1 MTGFKELAVKVRN
14 LFCMSGFQK
23 WYDDDDR
30 IQVKTHN
37 GKVLEK
43 NEAFPYGLYAKAK
56 SGKALVFCQGGNFD
70 NSEILPVLKDGPVFR
85 PALEDGD
92 AALYTGEG
100 SYIIEREKGD
110 LEIYTRQNGDIKIV
124 CVGDYEERT
133 DGNKK
138 LVLGGNLKEE
148 IAGSMEAVVHGA
160 ITVKSNAAI
169 VTEAVA
175 AVSTQ
180 AGAAISTEAGG
191 ALSQQAGGAVDIT
204 AALAVAIQAGA
215 AVTLTAGG
223 AIALVSAGASAPVSI
238 NGDAKSLV
246 TFGELNDELQ
256 RVWAALKNHRHEVT
270 LETGDSGPGGSAPA
284 QSAAYTTG
292 TSPELVGVNIDVSA
306 AATQAVKV
314 GG

>member
-1 MTGFKELAVKVRN
+1 MTGFKELAAKIRN
-14 LFCMSGFQK
+14 LFCMSDFQK
-23 WYDDDDR
+23 RYNDDDR

-43 NEAFPYGLYAKAK
+43 NEAFPYGFYAKAK

-70 NSEILPVLKDGPVFR
+70 NFEILPVLKDGPVFR

-100 SYIIEREKGD
+100 SYIVLREKGD
-110 LEIYTRQNGDIKIV
+110 LEIYTRQKGKIKIF
-124 CVGDYEERT
+124 CTGDYEERT

-138 LVLGGNLKEE
+138 LDLEGNLEND
-148 IAGSMEAVVHGA
+148 IAGSMETIVQGA
-160 ITVKSNAAI
+160 ITTKSNAAI
-169 VTEAVA
+169 ATEAA
-175 AVSTQ
+175 AAISTK

-191 ALSQQAGGAVDIT
+191 TMSHKAGAAIDIT

-215 AVTLTAGG
+215 AITLTAGG
-223 AIALVSAGASAPVSI
+223 AVALVSAGAAAPVSI
-238 NGDAKSLV
+238 NGNTKSLV
-246 TFGELNDELQ
+246 TFGELNGELQ
-256 RVWAALKNHRHEVT
+256 RIWAALKNHRHEVT
-270 LETGDSGPGGSAPA
+270 IETGEPGADGSA

-292 TSPELVGVNIDVSA
+292 TSPELAGITLDVSA
-306 AATQAVKV
+306 AATQTVKV